1 MSFGPPP
8 SMPSRPPTVAEPTES
23 RDGTHATHGSG
34 SSTRRR
40 GPRKLL
46 IGLLALILTGALA
59 TGGWLLWGRGDGAS
73 KASGK
78 SQAPVPQGPLE
89 VRETVEKPPAS
100 TNGKMAFRF
109 SVDDMKPGEHVEMP
123 GMWATDRILAKGIN
137 KTLLGLS
144 IGTDA
149 APGDEK
155 WRLGLDGP
163 ICGYTRHVTGD
174 NRTAVLFRA
183 NDWADEALCNQ
194 VAFVDLD
201 DGRLVWEAKF
211 PVSQAGPESADAT
224 GTDKDR
230 PGVALAHGTVAVT
243 WGGGT
248 VGYDM
253 EKGDTRWSTTTTA
266 PCQDMGVAG
275 GRGLIVRE
283 QCVSGEDPLSAG
295 TWRSTTYKLRKLDPA
310 TGKALWTYSPAK
322 GVRDVQVP
330 SVDPAVVAVSAGDSE
345 VTDLISL
352 DDQGRNRATISLRN
366 GAYVAECLLT
376 DHLLIDDC
384 PTITVGEDQV
394 FIRSKDQAEVP
405 TWNWII
411 GFDLATGKTTKK
423 FDSDPGALLHPVR
436 MSGDRLL
443 ALSVSEDHIAPNALV
458 ALDPQTGEKVPY
470 LYFGLPSEAQLM
482 TMREQNDVVVQNGR
496 LFFGV
501 KSADGPADAKTKQWS
516 YLVLGIGSSA
526 PRKP

>member
-1 MSFGPPP
+1 
-8 SMPSRPPTVAEPTES
+8 MPSRPPTVAEPTES

-423 FDSDPGALLHPVR
+423 FDSDPGTLLHPVR

-516 YLVLGIGSSA
+516 YLVLGIGSSV